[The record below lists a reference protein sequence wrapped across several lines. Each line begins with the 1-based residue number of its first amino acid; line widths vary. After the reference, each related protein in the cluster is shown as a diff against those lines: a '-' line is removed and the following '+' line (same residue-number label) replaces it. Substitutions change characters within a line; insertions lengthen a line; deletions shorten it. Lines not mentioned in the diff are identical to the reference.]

1 VDRPASVPKSPQEA
15 SESCRHVSVVTR
27 SWLVS
32 LISTRLACPL
42 NSRVNFLTSVD
53 PRFAWV
59 ARDSLDVRPTL
70 CMVQIESGTDGASL
84 HFNNAVLKSNG
95 GIGLNAEAIQH
106 AKRTWDQRER
116 PYG

>member
-1 VDRPASVPKSPQEA
+1 
-15 SESCRHVSVVTR
+15 VSVVTR